1 MKLQNLIALLKD
13 ESGQDLVEYTLLLA
27 FMSLVAAAIMI
38 NVSGSVS
45 TVWSVTST
53 DLSTAA
59 TSATGAS

>member
-1 MKLQNLIALLKD
+1 MTTLKNFWKD

-53 DLSTAA
+53 DLSKAA
-59 TSATGAS
+59 ASASS